1 MDTECTELVSGD
13 RGMGGMPKRQSQAL
27 SATDGTARKRVE
39 RVGDRRSGRANQ
51 NIERSSERSEREG
64 ERTYQMLVR
73 EKTEEVRGRRDRG
86 RGRERVAH

>member
-13 RGMGGMPKRQSQAL
+13 RGMGGLPKRQSQAL

-51 NIERSSERSEREG
+51 NIERSSERSERGGKSISDAREREDRRCEG
-64 ERTYQMLVR
+64 Q
-73 EKTEEVRGRRDRG
+73 RRDRG
-86 RGRERVAH
+86 RGREIVAH